1 MTSVKWYSWLAQIKG
16 IMPFIFWEF
25 DGSSALD
32 ILIIYYYFS
41 YFSMSSENSSE
52 EKKEWS
58 LLESII
64 EASKNNPTPNNEA
77 STEINHQKN
86 QEDIPPSWNTPPP
99 PKKPKQPLD
108 PILILKFIGVLLL
121 VGVIFFG
128 SFLAYIVFNPAQA
141 QFFVTMFR
149 INPDDIAS
157 LLTKLLNGSF
167 GILILSLSILWIISL
182 FRAIWIPKDLKRK
195 KMIGWIGAAWIG
207 IILFSTLA
215 FWWYLYEKI
224 WKTHWDNLDWVITI
238 MDASLLNNPDTKNEA
253 RLQTTNN
260 LIGPINL
267 QFDISGNAKN
277 LEETNPVHIDSYE
290 IDFNGAICNGWDTKL
305 EWQNPLQKTNI
316 TCTFDQIKLYNIKWI
331 YHVTSRTTWEKTEV
345 NIPIPAIEIRWLIGI
360 TKQKNKDGKDI
371 ITLDASSLKK
381 IGNPKWTYFPSRKTV
396 EASSITESLSH
407 IPNII
412 WLTIFPGNTWIDRI
426 FLLQDE
432 SINVNGSIIANPD
445 MTKSPLSYIL
455 SLTGNI
461 DQNSI
466 LGIEWSLNDGSI
478 ICKWVSDICEY
489 NFWSYWNRTI
499 YAKVQLANKESFTL
513 EKYVSID
520 EPIQLARHV
529 YVTDKEW
536 RLLNTPETLDPKLKS
551 YVIKNILPP
560 DTISLDARDVVTE
573 NPWYTVEW
581 VRWIIQYG
589 KTKEEKEWQ
598 RVNVQINTSIR
609 YTIQAIYTINK
620 NIAVSAN
627 DTKTATEIIIIDTER
642 KSLMPKIIVQST
654 SDYVPTLITVDGSQS
669 KSENWEI
676 KKFIYNFWEGK
687 PDAMGDAIQQYQYT
701 TPGEKEITLTVVND
715 WGEMESIKKI
725 IVLKEAPRTTDFAPS
740 ISPWIKDIPVDFSV
754 NQSNGQ
760 VDDFVWNFWDNTPSQ
775 HGMSVTHT
783 FNKEGQYNINLTII
797 FADGTQ
803 KLVSKGY
810 TVVTSIE

>member
-1 MTSVKWYSWLAQIKG
+1 
-16 IMPFIFWEF
+16 
-25 DGSSALD
+25 
-32 ILIIYYYFS
+32 
-41 YFSMSSENSSE
+41 
-52 EKKEWS
+52 
-58 LLESII
+58 
-64 EASKNNPTPNNEA
+64 
-77 STEINHQKN
+77 
-86 QEDIPPSWNTPPP
+86 
-99 PKKPKQPLD
+99 
-108 PILILKFIGVLLL
+108 
-121 VGVIFFG
+121 
-128 SFLAYIVFNPAQA
+128 
-141 QFFVTMFR
+141 
-149 INPDDIAS
+149 
-157 LLTKLLNGSF
+157 
-167 GILILSLSILWIISL
+167 
-182 FRAIWIPKDLKRK
+182 
-195 KMIGWIGAAWIG
+195 
-207 IILFSTLA
+207 
-215 FWWYLYEKI
+215 
-224 WKTHWDNLDWVITI
+224 
-238 MDASLLNNPDTKNEA
+238 
-253 RLQTTNN
+253 
-260 LIGPINL
+260 
-267 QFDISGNAKN
+267 
-277 LEETNPVHIDSYE
+277 
-290 IDFNGAICNGWDTKL
+290 
-305 EWQNPLQKTNI
+305 
-316 TCTFDQIKLYNIKWI
+316 
-331 YHVTSRTTWEKTEV
+331 
-345 NIPIPAIEIRWLIGI
+345 
-360 TKQKNKDGKDI
+360 
-371 ITLDASSLKK
+371 
-381 IGNPKWTYFPSRKTV
+381 
-396 EASSITESLSH
+396 
-407 IPNII
+407 
-412 WLTIFPGNTWIDRI
+412 
-426 FLLQDE
+426 
-432 SINVNGSIIANPD
+432 

-536 RLLNTPETLDPKLKS
+536 RLLNTRETLDPKLKS